1 MKNSEAFFTF
11 IKLIKNE
18 MIFFIKRFQRT
29 IKAGFFVLIIL
40 LGCVL
45 LFKFNFSFLDSI
57 NILSEKVS
65 FRDIYFSK
73 IQGGELKS
81 DERVVLI
88 DIGDTL
94 RRPNIVKL
102 LYKIKEIDYKA
113 LGIDIRFD
121 GKRANDPKTDSLLE
135 EFALK
140 TPKVIFGTDELI
152 GGSFFMNDGQEI
164 KKGLTNLGKEYKDF
178 PVRSLLNNSKSQPG
192 THSFSYEIVKTIAPN
207 HKSIEHFV
215 DKKDIDINFERQNL
229 PLVIKAEELLS
240 DSTNTYL
247 NYLENKIVI
256 VGSMGDNGKDM
267 HLVPNASYNLTK
279 VEDTFYTD
287 VSGPF
292 IHAIMISNLLDEKII
307 KSSNL
312 FNWLLFALIFI
323 ITLVLTL
330 KFEHAFN
337 PYMRL
342 IARLYILV
350 GSLLIFLLYI
360 FLMDNFLFEFPV
372 GGALMT
378 LILTLELTEIY
389 EPIELIS
396 KDFKCFVTKLFS
408 RNSS

>member
-1 MKNSEAFFTF
+1 MMFFL
-11 IKLIKNE
+11 KK
-18 MIFFIKRFQRT
+18 FQHT
-29 IKAGFFVLIIL
+29 LKAGIFVLTIL

-45 LFKFNFSFLDSI
+45 FFEFNFSFLDPI
-57 NILSEKVS
+57 HIAAEKVS

-73 IQGGELKS
+73 IKGGELKA
-81 DERVVLI
+81 DERIVLV

-102 LYKIKEIDYKA
+102 LYKIKEIDYQV

-121 GKRANDPKTDSLLE
+121 TKRPNDPKTDSLLE
-135 EFALK
+135 EFAH
-140 TPKVIFGTDELI
+140 TAPRVIFGTNELI
-152 GGSFFMNDGQEI
+152 GGSFFMNDNPEI
-164 KKGLTNLGKEYKDF
+164 KKGLTNLGKEDKDF
-178 PVRSLLNNSKSQPG
+178 PVRSLRNHSESQPG
-192 THSFSYEIVKTIAPN
+192 THSFAYEIVKTIAPN
-207 HKSIEHFV
+207 LNSIEHFEEINE
-215 DKKDIDINFERQNL
+215 IDIIFDRQNL
-229 PLVIKAEELLS
+229 PLIIKAEELLADTS
-240 DSTNTYL
+240 NTYL

-256 VGSMGDNGKDM
+256 VGSLGDNGKDM

-279 VEDTFYTD
+279 GKDAFYTD

-292 IHAIMISNLLDEKII
+292 IHAIAISNLLDGKII
-307 KSSNL
+307 KSSSL
-312 FNWLLFALIFI
+312 FNWFLFAVIFI

-330 KFEHAFN
+330 KWEHGYN

-360 FLMDNFLFEFPV
+360 LLMDNFLFEFPV

-378 LILTLELTEIY
+378 LILTLELAELY

-396 KDFKCFVTKLFS
+396 KNIKRFMTNLFS
-408 RNSS
+408 KSSS